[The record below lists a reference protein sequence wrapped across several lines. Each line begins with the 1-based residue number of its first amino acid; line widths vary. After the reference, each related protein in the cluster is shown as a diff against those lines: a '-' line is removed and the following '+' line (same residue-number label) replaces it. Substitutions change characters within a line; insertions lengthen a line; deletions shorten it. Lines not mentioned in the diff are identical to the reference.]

1 LSAISSTG
9 MIADQRGQANMPDP
23 NKGRQKMKR
32 HTWLSATVLAAGLAM
47 AGALPAAAELD
58 PAHKG
63 GTMRLLAVG
72 AGGTIDPHINYTLQ
86 YWQLYQFVYDGLVAF
101 KKAEGAA
108 GFEIVPDLAEALPPP
123 ADDGKSYTFKLR
135 KGIKF
140 SNGNEVTVKDVVASF
155 QRIFKVS
162 SPTAGGFYAV
172 IVGADKC
179 LAEPATCTLEGGVVG
194 DEAAGTVTINLNS
207 PDPELFQKLALPHAS
222 ILPADTPASDVGTQP
237 IPGTG
242 AYTFV
247 SYDPNTQ
254 LKMARNPH
262 FKVWSWDAQPDGYPD
277 EINYDF
283 GLTDE
288 AAITAIQNGEAD
300 WTLDPPPPDRL
311 VELGTNFKDQ
321 VHINTLTA
329 WWYAPMNVNIP
340 PFDNVKA
347 RQAMNYAVDRNALV
361 NLFGGPVLAS
371 PVCQVLPPGFP
382 GHEPFCVYT
391 KDPGEN
397 WSAPDMEKAKALV
410 AESGTAGQE
419 VTVISEDSAVS
430 KAVGTYLQSV
440 LNELGY
446 KASLKAISSNI
457 QFTYIQNTNN
467 NVQISVTQWYQ
478 DYPAASDFLNILFG
492 CGSFNPGS
500 DSSVNIA
507 GFCDQEI
514 EAQMQEALKLAVT
527 DQAAADKLWAQIDRA
542 VMEKA
547 PAVPLFTPKRVDF
560 VSKRIGNYIFNAQYY
575 WVVTQSWVQ

>member
-1 LSAISSTG
+1 MSRSHWTIVGAAVAGVVAIGLSG
-9 MIADQRGQANMPDP
+9 
-23 NKGRQKMKR
+23 
-32 HTWLSATVLAAGLAM
+32 
-47 AGALPAAAELD
+47 PAAADLD

-108 GFEIVPDLAEALPPP
+108 GFEIVPDLAEDLPAP

-140 SNGNEVTVKDVVASF
+140 SNGNELTVKDVVASF

-162 SPTAGGFYAV
+162 SPTSGGFYSV

-179 LAEPATCTLEGGVVG
+179 LAEAATCTLEGGVVA
-194 DEAAGTVTINLNS
+194 DEAAGTVTINLTQ

-222 ILPADTPASDVGTQP
+222 ILPADTPASDVGTSP

-242 AYTFV
+242 AYTFT

-254 LKMARNPH
+254 LKMVRNPH

-340 PFDNVKA
+340 PFNNEKA
-347 RQAMNYAVDRNALV
+347 RQAVNYAVDRNALV

-382 GHEPFCVYT
+382 GHQPFCMYT
-391 KDPGEN
+391 KDPGEK
-397 WSAPDMEKAKALV
+397 WSAPDMEKAKQLV

-430 KAVGTYLQSV
+430 KSVGTYLQSV
-440 LNELGY
+440 LNDLGY
-446 KASLKAISSNI
+446 KASLKPISSNI

-467 NVQISVTQWYQ
+467 NTQISVTQWYQ

-492 CGSFNPGS
+492 CGSFHPGS

-507 GFCDQEI
+507 GFCDKEI
-514 EAQMQEALKLAVT
+514 EGQMQAALKLAVT
-527 DQAAADKLWAQIDRA
+527 DPAAADKLWADIDRA
-542 VMEKA
+542 VMAKS

-560 VSKRIGNYIFNAQYY
+560 VSKRVGNYIFNAQYY